1 MLIVWA
7 AYGVST
13 PLQSQ
18 LQIGDTRLKNEI
30 FTTNL
35 LILHFLSAW
44 TTYCISS
51 YCNNNNNY
59 SNNCVY
65 KLKPLVPSAIT
76 LTETEALAHV
86 FNNVVNSSSNTS
98 TPSTTPQ
105 HHRRRLRDVH
115 SISTP
120 PTESPGV
127 PCLGSFELLTW
138 ATTGSARDL
147 GDRSERGSGAGAPT
161 PPTG

>member
-1 MLIVWA
+1 MESAPHFRHSYKLVTP
-7 AYGVST
+7 VSRT
-13 PLQSQ
+13 KFSPP
-18 LQIGDTRLKNEI
+18 TH
-30 FTTNL
+30 L

-86 FNNVVNSSSNTS
+86 FNNVVNNRVPSSSS
-98 TPSTTPQ
+98 SSSFREARRQHPQ
-105 HHRRRLRDVH
+105 QHLFLLFNLCQLRAA
-115 SISTP
+115 IS
-120 PTESPGV
+120 
-127 PCLGSFELLTW
+127 
-138 ATTGSARDL
+138 
-147 GDRSERGSGAGAPT
+147 SERLDRFRRNFARNCPWIRS
-161 PPTG
+161 TGCVNFSPIGHRVLRTR